1 MTDRPTDRTTDG
13 ETRARRIALFAQHR
27 ALVVEV
33 AADFRG
39 RGLPWEDLL
48 QEGEIGLWN
57 ASGTYEPEQGAPFS
71 HYAGRQIRW
80 KIERAVKNGAR
91 VVHVPEHLVKQGRDI
106 RRIAGYLRDEFHRE
120 PTPEEI
126 AEKLEVPPE
135 AVRSILEATRDPQDN
150 LHDSEALDDLPAEA
164 LSPLDSMLADVQ
176 WEQLRKV
183 LKTLTSREE
192 QVLRMRFGFP
202 RGSEPT
208 LDEVA
213 ERFEV
218 SSERMAEIKD
228 KALRKVRH
236 PGRAEKLK
244 SFIKDREKNAT
255 RDVLN
260 SNHSDSKTKTPPSDK

>member
-13 ETRARRIALFAQHR
+13 EARARRIELFAQHR
-27 ALVVEV
+27 ALVV
-33 AADFRG
+33 AAAAEYRG

-57 ASGTYEPEQGAPFS
+57 ASGTYEPELGAPFS

-80 KIERAVKNGAR
+80 KIERAVKNGAG
-91 VVHVPEHLVKQGRDI
+91 VVHVPEHLVTQGRDV

-135 AVRSILEATRDPQDN
+135 VIRSILEATQDQRDN
-150 LHDSEALDDLPAEA
+150 LREPEALDDLPAEA
-164 LSPLDSMLADVQ
+164 LSPLDSMAAGVVWD
-176 WEQLRKV
+176 QLRMV

-202 RGSEPT
+202 RGPEPT

-218 SSERMAEIKD
+218 SPDRMGEIKD
-228 KALRKVRH
+228 KALRRLRH
-236 PGRAEKLK
+236 PSRAEKLK
-244 SFIKDREKNAT
+244 AFIIESEKSGA
-255 RDVLN
+255 RDVLK
-260 SNHSDSKTKTPPSDK
+260 SNLSDSNTKTPTPDK